1 MVHQH
6 QRLPLVNPHA
16 SLAVAFHP
24 GPVDQ
29 PPGGQLYAAF
39 GGRIVRHVGIFGK
52 EPFRDG
58 GFDHRI
64 LEETARVAQHGRV
77 GKFCAAD
84 RADRLADV
92 AQRGASAGF
101 DLALHVAVAQFRTR
115 RMREAYFDGC
125 DDHAPFQ
132 VVLEDAFAVAE
143 SAVRGVERQQVARF
157 DAVHLDPA
165 DRVLRFAAVGPDVLH
180 RGGPRLAGDQREVFD
195 APQTAFDGPFHQVV
209 PFDARLDAQANFV
222 AVVAQKG
229 DLPGHGGQQHA
240 VVIFGEKDV
249 VAPGEHRPPPG
260 NPRGEKRAQILGR
273 FEFYEACGPLVDAET
288 VAPAQADLVKFSN
301 HGMQS

>member
-1 MVHQH
+1 
-6 QRLPLVNPHA
+6 
-16 SLAVAFHP
+16 
-24 GPVDQ
+24 
-29 PPGGQLYAAF
+29 
-39 GGRIVRHVGIFGK
+39 
-52 EPFRDG
+52 
-58 GFDHRI
+58 
-64 LEETARVAQHGRV
+64 
-77 GKFCAAD
+77 
-84 RADRLADV
+84 
-92 AQRGASAGF
+92 
-101 DLALHVAVAQFRTR
+101 
-115 RMREAYFDGC
+115 MREAYFDGC

-209 PFDARLDAQANFV
+209 PFDARLDA
-222 AVVAQKG
+222 
-229 DLPGHGGQQHA
+229 

>member
-1 MVHQH
+1 M
-6 QRLPLVNPHA
+6 
-16 SLAVAFHP
+16 
-24 GPVDQ
+24 
-29 PPGGQLYAAF
+29 
-39 GGRIVRHVGIFGK
+39 RHVGIFGK

-58 GFDHRI
+58 GFDHGI
-64 LEETARVAQHGRV
+64 LEEAARVAQHGRV
-77 GKFCAAD
+77 GKFRAAD

-101 DLALHVAVAQFRTR
+101 DLALHVAVAQFRAR